1 MSKPIPFPISGGRY
15 VYDGD
20 ELVQVEAPTAPPVPK
35 SQRPAEAAGE
45 AAAPEAPAEPE

>member
-1 MSKPIPFPISGGRY
+1 MSNPIPFPSAGGRY
-15 VYDGD
+15 VYDGH

-45 AAAPEAPAEPE
+45 AAVPEVPADPE